1 LNKDAAMSSAIPTDS
16 QREELPNHVVWPSL
30 LMAVVTVAGS
40 LYLSMGMGLKAC
52 PLCFYQRTFA
62 MGVVAVLLMGLL
74 SGGHRAIL
82 NLLVLP
88 LTVAGLCVAGHH
100 VYLEA
105 AGRLECPKGILGYGT
120 APQQSLASYIL
131 LSAVVL
137 IGIARSGRAG
147 SLHRM
152 VFPTGIVLGII
163 LAWACVAS
171 SPPPTIPSKPY
182 DVPFDICRVPYRAS
196 PAN

>member
-1 LNKDAAMSSAIPTDS
+1 MSSAMPNNFP
-16 QREELPNHVVWPSL
+16 REELPYHLVWPSL
-30 LMAVVTVAGS
+30 LMSVITVAGS

-74 SGGHRAIL
+74 SGGHRSIL
-82 NLLVLP
+82 NLLVFP
-88 LTVAGLCVAGHH
+88 LTVAGFAVAGQH
-100 VYLEA
+100 VFLELS
-105 AGRLECPKGILGYGT
+105 GRLECPKGILGYGT

-131 LSAVVL
+131 LLIVVMV
-137 IGIARSGRAG
+137 GVARSGRIG
-147 SLHRM
+147 SMHRM

-171 SPPPTIPSKPY
+171 APPPTIPSKAY
-182 DVPFDICRVPYRAS
+182 EGPFDMCRVPYRAT